1 MRRRTLL
8 LFLPII
14 ALAGGSSAWA
24 TDHAREGR
32 GIAFIV
38 NSAGA
43 SISVVDM
50 STLKAVR
57 RIPTLREPH
66 HLALSPD
73 GHSLLVGDTTGNQMM
88 FLDPN
93 TGAVQKRM
101 PVADPYQLG
110 FSPDGKFLT
119 VNGLARNQVDVYDAA
134 TMKLVKR
141 FPVVATPSHLAYSPD
156 SSTVFVTLQDS
167 DKLAAFDL
175 RSMTVK
181 WTMPVG
187 RTPAGVLWLNGRVLV
202 ADMGTDYIAVVDPA
216 TGNVEEHIRTGKGAH
231 QLFLSPDRRIL
242 WVNNRAGG
250 TTVSLDATTLKLIR
264 SYSIPGG
271 PDDMAFAPD
280 GRIWITRRWAEK
292 VAVLDPATGSYQTIE
307 VGRSPHG
314 LFLNPSAPS
323 PTLLSSR

>member
-1 MRRRTLL
+1 MSRLSRLHIL
-8 LFLPII
+8 AVC
-14 ALAGGSSAWA
+14 ALAWCLQSAA
-24 TDHAREGR
+24 AHAA
-32 GIAFIV
+32 GIAFIL

-50 STLKAVR
+50 ATQKEVR
-57 RIPTLREPH
+57 RIPVLREPH
-66 HLALSPD
+66 HLMLSPD
-73 GHSLLVGDTTGNQMM
+73 GRSLLVGDTAGNQMM

-93 TGAVQKRM
+93 TGAIQQRL

-110 FSPDGKFLT
+110 FSPDGRYLT

-156 SSTVFVTLQDS
+156 SSTVFVSLQDS

-175 RSMTVK
+175 RTMTPK
-181 WTMPVG
+181 WTVPVG
-187 RTPAGVLWLNGRVLV
+187 KTPAGVLWLNGHVLV

-216 TGNVEEHIRTGKGAH
+216 DGHVLEHVQTGKGAH
-231 QLFLSPDRRIL
+231 NLFLSPDLKIL

-250 TTVSLDATTLKLIR
+250 TTVSLDSKTLKLIR
-264 SYSIPGG
+264 RYEIPGG
-271 PDDMAFAPD
+271 PDDIDFAPD
-280 GRIWITRRWAEK
+280 GKLWITRRWAEK
-292 VAVLDPATGSYQTIE
+292 VAVLDPATGQYQTID

-314 LFLNPSAPS
+314 LFLNPHAPS
-323 PTLLSSR
+323 PSAVSSR